1 MRALYY
7 ECFSGISGDMHIGAL
22 VDLGVPADYFHEQ
35 LARLNVA
42 NEFEL
47 RLQRASKQGI
57 SGTQA
62 TVVLAPDAERPHRHL
77 RHVKE
82 IIESANLAPQVTQ
95 LALAIFQQIAEAE
108 AKIHDTTIE
117 KVHFHEVGATDSI
130 VDIVAAAIGLD
141 YLKVDRIYCGEVEVG
156 GGTVRC
162 DHGLMP
168 VPAPATAAILQ
179 GIPCHY
185 GRVDSEATTPTGA
198 AILKSA
204 VDEFSVP
211 QRFTSLKQ
219 GYGVGQKD
227 FSIPNIL
234 RISLGEVEDAEAT
247 EADKALA
254 FYSQETNLEIECNID
269 DMPGEAFQPLLTAL
283 FALPVLDAF
292 ITPIQMKKQRPAQKL
307 SVLCS
312 EQQLPHALECIFAHS
327 TTLGVRTKTVQKWM
341 LPREQIAVP
350 TSLGSVQ
357 VKVAKTVSG
366 EQRWKIEHDDILAL
380 CTADTNYLTVTSK
393 LRTEVAEYL
402 EATRKEKS
410 KPT

>member
-22 VDLGVPADYFHEQ
+22 VDLGVPADYLNAQ

-47 RLQRASKQGI
+47 RLERASKHGI

-77 RHVKE
+77 RHVKA
-82 IIESANLAPQVTQ
+82 IIESAQLAPKVTAQ
-95 LALAIFQQIAEAE
+95 ALNIFQHIAEAE
-108 AKIHDTTIE
+108 AKIHDIAIE

-141 YLKVDRIYCGEVEVG
+141 YLQVDHIYCGEVEVG

-179 GIPCHY
+179 GVPCHY

-204 VDEFSVP
+204 VNEFTVP
-211 QRFTSLKQ
+211 KHFTSTQQ
-219 GYGVGQKD
+219 GYGVGHKD

-234 RISLGEVEDAEAT
+234 RMSLGEVAT
-247 EADKALA
+247 ATDNQSLQ
-254 FYSQETNLEIECNID
+254 FYQQETNLEVECNID
-269 DMPGEAFQPLLTAL
+269 DMPGEAFQPLLDAL
-283 FALPVLDAF
+283 FATPVIDAYV
-292 ITPIQMKKQRPAQKL
+292 TPIQMKKQRPAHKL
-307 SVLCS
+307 SVLCN
-312 EQQLPHALECIFAHS
+312 ETQLPVVLECIFSHS
-327 TTLGVRTKTVQKWM
+327 TTLGVRTKAVQKWM
-341 LPREQIAVP
+341 LPREQQSIT
-350 TSLGSVQ
+350 TSMGLVQ
-357 VKVAKTVSG
+357 VKIARTING
-366 EQRWKIEHDDILAL
+366 EVRWKIEHDDILAL
-380 CTADTNYLTVTSK
+380 SQGASNYLTVATK
-393 LRTEVAEYL
+393 LRIEVEQILNNSSA
-402 EATRKEKS
+402 AQ
-410 KPT
+410 

>member
-22 VDLGVPADYFHEQ
+22 VDLGVPAEYLNAQ

-47 RLQRASKQGI
+47 RLERASKHGI

-77 RHVKE
+77 RHVKA
-82 IIESANLAPQVTQ
+82 IIESAQLAPTVTAQ
-95 LALAIFQQIAEAE
+95 ALNIFQHIAEAE
-108 AKIHDTTIE
+108 AKVHDIAIE

-141 YLKVDRIYCGEVEVG
+141 YLKVDHIYCGEVEVG

-179 GIPCHY
+179 GVPCHY

-204 VDEFSVP
+204 VNEFNVP
-211 QRFTSLKQ
+211 KHFTSTQQ
-219 GYGVGQKD
+219 GYGVGHKD

-234 RISLGEVEDAEAT
+234 RMSLGEVTTAT
-247 EADKALA
+247 DNQSLQ
-254 FYSQETNLEIECNID
+254 FYQQETNLEVECNID
-269 DMPGEAFQPLLTAL
+269 DMPGEAFQPLLDAL
-283 FALPVLDAF
+283 FSTPVIDAYV
-292 ITPIQMKKQRPAQKL
+292 TPIQMKKQRPAHKL
-307 SVLCS
+307 SVLCN
-312 EQQLPHALECIFAHS
+312 ETQLPAVLECIFSHS
-327 TTLGVRTKTVQKWM
+327 TTLGVRSSPVQKWM
-341 LPREQIAVP
+341 LPREQQTIT
-350 TSLGSVQ
+350 TSLGPVQ
-357 VKVAKTVSG
+357 VKVARTIDG
-366 EQRWKIEHDDILAL
+366 EVRWKIEHDDILAL
-380 CTADTNYLTVTSK
+380 SQGASNYLTVATK
-393 LRTEVAEYL
+393 LRIEVEQTLNGWSTA
-402 EATRKEKS
+402 K
-410 KPT
+410 

>member
-22 VDLGVPADYFHEQ
+22 VDLGVPPEYLHEQ

-42 NEFEL
+42 GEFEL
-47 RLQRASKQGI
+47 RLQRASKHGI

-62 TVVLAPDAERPHRHL
+62 TVVLAPDADRPHRHL

-82 IIESANLAPQVTQ
+82 IIESAELAPQVTE
-95 LALAIFQQIAEAE
+95 LALTIFQQIAVAE

-204 VDEFSVP
+204 VHEFSVP
-211 QRFTSLKQ
+211 KSFTSHKQ

-234 RISLGEVEDAEAT
+234 RISLGEIEAT
-247 EADKALA
+247 DSKPSSALA
-254 FYSQETNLEIECNID
+254 FYESETNLEIECNID

-307 SVLCS
+307 SVLCH
-312 EQQLPHALECIFAHS
+312 EPQFPQVLECIFAHS
-327 TTLGVRTKTVQKWM
+327 TTLGVRSSKVQKWM
-341 LPREQIAVP
+341 LPRQQITVP

-366 EQRWKIEHDDILAL
+366 ERRWKIEHDDILAL
-380 CTADTNYLTVTSK
+380 CSADANYLAVTTK
-393 LRTEVAEYL
+393 LRTEVAAYL
-402 EATRKEKS
+402 DEAS
-410 KPT
+410 NAL